1 MGLVIAILGAHVLTM
16 DGPDIPGGSV
26 LIGDG
31 GAIQAVGPA
40 ADVQVPSHATRV
52 RAEGHALLPGLVNC
66 HNHAAMALLRGY
78 GADLPLQR
86 WLEERVFPAEDR
98 LRSDDVYWGT
108 LAAAA
113 EMLRGGTTTFA
124 DMYFFE
130 DEAARAVDEAGMR
143 AVLSRG
149 LVGGAQ
155 AEAKLAE
162 AEDFCRRFQ
171 GAAGGRITT
180 MMAPHAEY
188 TCPEPFLQDIDAAA
202 RRLGRPLHVHLAETA
217 AEVAGCRDRHQG
229 RSPVRYLHDLGLL
242 RAGTLTAHCVHVDAD
257 DIALLAASG
266 AAVSHNPASN
276 CKLGSGIAPTAA
288 MLTKG
293 VHLALG
299 TDGPASTD
307 SLSMWETM
315 RLAGWLAK
323 ASGQDAAALPARTLL
338 QWATRGGAAALG
350 LGEVCGRI
358 APGLRADLCLVD
370 LSRPHLQP
378 CTDVAAA
385 LVYAATA
392 ADVAKVWVDGTLVV
406 DGAPTKIDTAR
417 ALAEAQVRMHH
428 LIDG

>member
-1 MGLVIAILGAHVLTM
+1 MIAVEGAYVITM
-16 DGPDIPGGSV
+16 DGPDIPGGTV
-26 LIGDG
+26 LVGEDGAIAAVGAG
-31 GAIQAVGPA
+31 GAVAVPPQATRLPA
-40 ADVQVPSHATRV
+40 A
-52 RAEGHALLPGLVNC
+52 GHALLPGLVNC

-86 WLEERVFPAEDR
+86 WLQERIFPAEAR
-98 LRSDDVYWGT
+98 LRADDVYWGT

-113 EMLRGGTTTFA
+113 EMLRGGTTCFA

-130 DEAARAVDEAGMR
+130 EEAARAVDEAGMR

-149 LVGGAQ
+149 LVGLDPVA
-155 AEAKLAE
+155 AAKLAE
-162 AEDFCRRFQ
+162 AEAFCRRFQ

-188 TCPEPFLQDIDAAA
+188 TCPEPFLREIDAAA
-202 RRLGRPLHVHLAETA
+202 RRLGRPLHLHLAETA

-242 RAGTLTAHCVHVDAD
+242 RAGTLVAHCVHVDGE

-266 AAVSHNPASN
+266 AAVAHNPASN
-276 CKLGSGIAPTAA
+276 CKLGSGIAPAA
-288 MLTKG
+288 RLHAAG
-293 VHLALG
+293 ARIGLG

-307 SLSMWETM
+307 SISMWETM

-323 ASGQDAAALPARTLL
+323 ATDRDAAALPARTLL
-338 QWATRGGAAALG
+338 GWATRDAAAALG
-350 LGEVCGRI
+350 LGQVCGRI

-370 LSRPHLQP
+370 LRAPHLQP
-378 CTDVAAA
+378 CADVPAA

-392 ADVAKVWVDGTLVV
+392 ADVVRVWVDGVPVV
-406 DGAPTKIDTAR
+406 EAGRPVRVDTAR
-417 ALAEAQVRMHH
+417 ALAECSVRMRR
-428 LIDG
+428 LIER

>member
-1 MGLVIAILGAHVLTM
+1 MIAIEGAYVLTM
-16 DGPDIPGGSV
+16 GGPDIPAGTV
-26 LIGDG
+26 LVGDD
-31 GAIQAVGPA
+31 GAIAAVGAHGEVAIPPGATTVNA
-40 ADVQVPSHATRV
+40 A
-52 RAEGHALLPGLVNC
+52 GHALLPGLVNC

-86 WLEERVFPAEDR
+86 WLEEAIFPAEAR
-98 LRSDDVYWGT
+98 LRADDVYWGS
-108 LAAAA
+108 LAAVA
-113 EMLRGGTTTFA
+113 EMLRGGTTCFA

-149 LVGGAQ
+149 LVGLDPQ
-155 AEAKLAE
+155 AAAKLAE

-171 GAAGGRITT
+171 GAAGGRVTT

-188 TCPEPFLQDIDAAA
+188 TCPEPYLLEIDAAA
-202 RRLGRPLHVHLAETA
+202 RRLGRPLHIHLAETA
-217 AEVAGCRDRHQG
+217 AEVQDCRDRHGG

-242 RAGTLTAHCVHVDAD
+242 RPGTLTAHCVHVDAD

-266 AAVSHNPASN
+266 AAISHNPASN
-276 CKLGSGIAPTAA
+276 CKLGSGIAPVARLQAA
-288 MLTKG
+288 G
-293 VHLALG
+293 ARIGLG
-299 TDGPASTD
+299 TDGPGSTD

-323 ASGQDAAALPARTLL
+323 AGAQDAAALPARTLL
-338 QWATRGGAAALG
+338 HWATRDGAAALG
-350 LGEVCGRI
+350 LGAVCGRI

-370 LSRPHLQP
+370 LRAPHLQP
-378 CTDVAAA
+378 CADVPAA

-406 DGAPTKIDTAR
+406 DAGATTRIDAGR
-417 ALAEAQVRMHH
+417 ALAEAAVRMNR
-428 LIDG
+428 LIAP

>member
-1 MGLVIAILGAHVLTM
+1 VIALAGAYVLTM
-16 DGPDIPGGSV
+16 DGPDIADGTV
-26 LIGDG
+26 LVGDD
-31 GAIQAVGPA
+31 GAIAAVGPSGEVA
-40 ADVQVPSHATRV
+40 VPPQATRV
-52 RAEGHALLPGLVNC
+52 DATGHALLPGLVNC

-86 WLEERVFPAEDR
+86 WLEDRIWPAESR
-98 LRSDDVYWGT
+98 LRADDVYWGT
-108 LAAAA
+108 AAACA

-149 LVGGAQ
+149 LVGGEG

-188 TCPEPFLQDIDAAA
+188 TCPEAFLREIDATA
-202 RRLGRPLHVHLAETA
+202 RRLGRPLHLHLSETA
-217 AEVAGCRDRHQG
+217 AEVAGCRDRHGG
-229 RSPVRYLHDLGLL
+229 RSPVRYLRDLGIL
-242 RAGTLTAHCVHVDAD
+242 RAGTLAAHCVHVDAD
-257 DIALLAASG
+257 DIAILAPSG
-266 AAVSHNPASN
+266 AAVAHNPVSN
-276 CKLGSGIAPTAA
+276 CKLGSGIAPVGALLRA
-288 MLTKG
+288 G
-293 VHLALG
+293 VRLGLG

-323 ASGQDAAALPARTLL
+323 ASARDAAALPARTLL
-338 QWATRGGAAALG
+338 QWATRDGAAALG
-350 LGEVCGRI
+350 LGGVCGRI

-370 LSRPHLQP
+370 LRQPHLQP
-378 CTDVAAA
+378 CADVPAA

-392 ADVAKVWVDGTLVV
+392 ADVAKVWVDGALVV
-406 DGAPTKIDTAR
+406 EHGAPLRVDAAR
-417 ALAEAQVRMHH
+417 AQAEAQVRMRR
-428 LIDG
+428 LVSG